1 MTANFLVFESM
12 EKRAPFPN
20 IRVSD
25 VTGKN
30 KRAERVSPSFVP
42 PSFSCCYFFT
52 LLTCVRTVF
61 AVC

>member
-1 MTANFLVFESM
+1 M